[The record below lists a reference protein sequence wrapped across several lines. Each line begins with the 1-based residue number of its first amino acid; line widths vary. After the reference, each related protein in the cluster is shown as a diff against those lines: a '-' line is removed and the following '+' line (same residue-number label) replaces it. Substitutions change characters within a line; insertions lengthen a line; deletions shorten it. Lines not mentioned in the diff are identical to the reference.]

1 MALIIG
7 TNCGFVTLEPSGDPE
22 GSTNAIIDYNAR
34 ATKFTSPAGATK
46 ITKVGWYCDNATEE
60 ANFEIGIYSADGEVV
75 PGEAGTR
82 LYVTSTNAKGT
93 DAGWK
98 SATVDWNISPET
110 DYWIAVYLDNTATGT
125 KINYEASGGSGF
137 DSLYTVSTL
146 PNPFGGGDLG
156 DADGML
162 AIYALYETDGV
173 IPQAYYYMN

>member
-125 KINYEASGGSGF
+125 NINYEASGGSGF
-137 DSLYTVSTL
+137 GLSGL
-146 PNPFGGGDLG
+146 PIGWKLPPDLG
-156 DADGML
+156 RML
-162 AIYALYETDGV
+162 GV
-173 IPQAYYYMN
+173 DVELREEGKSLVCC